1 MNVIKTHHLVFRIVL
16 FDLIKSVPRSFG
28 LSFSGSFKNLPEDV
42 TKKDLAI
49 KLRRINKTIHNQ
61 FLNLASRWGFNINN
75 AATTRAPEDTII
87 AVAKL
92 PVLSMTSPAK

>member
-1 MNVIKTHHLVFRIVL
+1 ML
-16 FDLIKSVPRSFG
+16 FYLIKSVQIIFG
-28 LSFSGSFKNLPEDV
+28 LSFTGSFKNLPEDV
-42 TKKDLAI
+42 TKKDSAI
-49 KLRRINKTIHNQ
+49 KLRRTNKTIHNQ

-75 AATTRAPEDTII
+75 AATIRAPEDTII